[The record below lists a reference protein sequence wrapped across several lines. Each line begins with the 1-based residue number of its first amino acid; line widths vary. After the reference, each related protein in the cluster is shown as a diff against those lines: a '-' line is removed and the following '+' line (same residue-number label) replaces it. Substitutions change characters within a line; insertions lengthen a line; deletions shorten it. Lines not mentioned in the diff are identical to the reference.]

1 MVTIARA
8 LLRIAPVT
16 TSGRSDSF
24 MTAGLFCAAGLS
36 VALLLAA
43 YSVDLGVGF

>member
-1 MVTIARA
+1 
-8 LLRIAPVT
+8 
-16 TSGRSDSF
+16 

-43 YSVDLGVGF
+43 YGVDLGDIFR